1 MSVSRV
7 KYIKQFFPI
16 KSYSFDSGNN
26 VINVVAN
33 SHNLFSNV
41 TVSLSSDINYG
52 SYTGVATVVDANN
65 FSVQCSQNLQGLTNF
80 YVFGYLSGQT
90 GNQSEQTLPRATGTD
105 TIIQSYVNGTGG
117 AAYKIDV
124 SLDAVHWINS
134 NTQSHSTTSGNTVFS
149 TIKPGWAYYRANVTS
164 LGANTNLVFM
174 TGE

>member
-105 TIIQSYVNGTGG
+105 T
-117 AAYKIDV
+117 KI
-124 SLDAVHWINS
+124 
-134 NTQSHSTTSGNTVFS
+134 G
-149 TIKPGWAYYRANVTS
+149 RAHV
-164 LGANTNLVFM
+164 
-174 TGE
+174 